1 MQMLQEIMLPVRPK
15 WCELIA
21 SGKRT
26 IEPRKTKPNC
36 DVPFKVY
43 IYCTKDK
50 GISFWTGKRY
60 AYADDR
66 SHNLFDICGNGKV
79 IGEFICNKID
89 RLVVC
94 GYDNRNMELR
104 RVGDNLTA
112 YDLDYD
118 YLNKCQL
125 SLENLKKYSN
135 DDGLY
140 GWHIF
145 NLKIYDNPKQLSD
158 YKKVNRQCY
167 YADLGYA
174 KPTCSMCR
182 DPGCM
187 LSNPPR
193 SFCYVEMTR

>member
-1 MQMLQEIMLPVRPK
+1 MTEIMLPVCPK

-43 IYCTKDK
+43 IYCTNDK

-89 RLVVC
+89 QLAVC
-94 GYDNRNMELR
+94 GSDLCNDYEKLYEFEKPEASAAYFRAF
-104 RVGDNLTA
+104 GDGET
-112 YDLDYD
+112 DLSMRKSIAVFKLYI
-118 YLNKCQL
+118 
-125 SLENLKKYSN
+125 KK
-135 DDGLY
+135 G
-140 GWHIF
+140 
-145 NLKIYDNPKQLSD
+145 KA
-158 YKKVNRQCY
+158 R
-167 YADLGYA
+167 
-174 KPTCSMCR
+174 
-182 DPGCM
+182 
-187 LSNPPR
+187 
-193 SFCYVEMTR
+193 